1 MYDIPLIL
9 EDYLNYM
16 ETIKGASPNTTKEY
30 FFDLRTFFRFLKRRY
45 KLVDKDTPFEEIDI
59 SDVDIDFIKKIG
71 IQDLHAFISYAD
83 KERHNSNST
92 KFRKVASLKSFF
104 DYLYSKIDVI
114 SENPADKL
122 EFPKTDIRQP
132 VYLTLDEC
140 EKLLNTV
147 LENKNNTF
155 RKRDYAIIILFLN
168 CGLRLSELSSINLN
182 KIKDDTLTVI
192 GKGNKERT
200 IYLNEACIDAINDY
214 INVRPK
220 DGSDNEALFLSMRK
234 QRMSNRAIQHMID
247 RYLDKAGFDTNIYST
262 HKLRHTAATL
272 MYKYG
277 NVDIRALQEILG
289 HESVSTTQ
297 IYTHIDDERLREAV
311 RSNPLANITPKTIN
325 KLEEPFKHQNDPK
338 ITK

>member
-1 MYDIPLIL
+1 MKRGLYMQDIPIIL

-16 ETIKGASPNTTKEY
+16 ETIKGTSPNTTKEY
-30 FFDLRTFFRFLKRRY
+30 FFDLRTFFRFIKRRY
-45 KLVDKDTPFEEIDI
+45 RLVDKDIPFEKIDI
-59 SDVDIDFIKKIG
+59 SDVDVDLIKKIN
-71 IQDLHAFISYAD
+71 IQDLHAFISYTD
-83 KERHNSNST
+83 KERRNSNST

-114 SENPADKL
+114 PQNPADRL

-140 EKLLNTV
+140 ERLLNTV
-147 LENKNNTF
+147 LENKNEVF

-168 CGLRLSELSSINLN
+168 CGLRLSELASININ
-182 KIKDDTLTVI
+182 KIKDDTLYVV

-200 IYLNEACIDAINDY
+200 IYLNEACISAINDY
-214 INVRPK
+214 IAVRPK
-220 DGSDNEALFLSMRK
+220 DGSDDEALFLSMRK
-234 QRMSNRAIQHMID
+234 RRMSNRAIQHMID
-247 RYLDKAGFDTNIYST
+247 KYLEKAGFDTSVYST

-272 MYKYG
+272 MYKHG

-289 HESVSTTQ
+289 HENVSTTQ

-311 RSNPLANITPKTIN
+311 KSNPLANIN
-325 KLEEPFKHQNDPK
+325 PK
-338 ITK
+338 IINPK

>member
-1 MYDIPLIL
+1 MQDIPIIL

-16 ETIKGASPNTTKEY
+16 ETIKGTSPNTTKEY
-30 FFDLRTFFRFLKRRY
+30 FFDLRTFFRFIKRRY
-45 KLVDKDTPFEEIDI
+45 RLVDKDIPFEEIDI
-59 SDVDIDFIKKIG
+59 SDVDVDLIKKIN
-71 IQDLHAFISYAD
+71 IQDLHAFISYTD
-83 KERHNSNST
+83 KERRNSNST

-114 SENPADKL
+114 PQNPADRL

-140 EKLLNTV
+140 ERLLNTV
-147 LENKNNTF
+147 LENKNEVF

-168 CGLRLSELSSINLN
+168 CGLRLSELASININ
-182 KIKDDTLTVI
+182 KIKDDTLYVV

-200 IYLNEACIDAINDY
+200 IYLNEACISAINDY
-214 INVRPK
+214 IAVRPK
-220 DGSDNEALFLSMRK
+220 DGSDDEALFLSMRK
-234 QRMSNRAIQHMID
+234 RRMSNRAIQHMID
-247 RYLDKAGFDTNIYST
+247 KYLEKAGFDTSVYST

-272 MYKYG
+272 MYKHG

-289 HESVSTTQ
+289 HENVSTTQ

-311 RSNPLANITPKTIN
+311 KSNPLANIN
-325 KLEEPFKHQNDPK
+325 PK
-338 ITK
+338 IINPK